1 MQAAHK
7 QWQKLILQ
15 WGREMRLERG
25 LSQNTIAAYTHNADD
40 FATWCI
46 HLCPPKTPTAVCKED
61 VEGFLLEL
69 YERGTTPTTQART
82 LCALRSFFSHL
93 VEHELLDN
101 SPTEGI
107 HPPKAE
113 RPLPD
118 TLTIEEIDAMLSTI
132 DLSEPSGHRDRAI
145 VEMLYSSGLR
155 ASELTSLRLSDLKW
169 DDGILSVK
177 GKGSKWRLVPM
188 SGEAMRQ
195 LRLYLSCRA
204 QFATSDSQDSL
215 FLNQRGGTLSRM
227 SVYTIVSRA
236 AERAGI
242 AKSVSPHTLRHSFA
256 THLLEGGADI
266 RQVQELLGHE
276 NITTTEIYTH
286 LNTSHLH
293 NIIDSLPLSH
303 SKK

>member
-1 MQAAHK
+1 MKAARK

-15 WGREMRLERG
+15 WGRQMRLERG

-40 FATWCI
+40 FATWSI
-46 HLCPPKTPTAVCKED
+46 HLSAPKSPTDICKED

-69 YERGTTPTTQART
+69 YERSTTPTTQART
-82 LCALRSFFSHL
+82 LSALRSFFYYL
-93 VEHELLDN
+93 VEQNLIDS
-101 SPTEGI
+101 SPTEGV

-118 TLTIEEIDAMLSTI
+118 TLTTEEIDAMLASI

-155 ASELTSLRLSDLKW
+155 ASELTGLRLGDLKW
-169 DDGILSVK
+169 DEGILSVK
-177 GKGSKWRLVPM
+177 GKGSKWRLVPI

-286 LNTSHLH
+286 LNTRHLH
-293 NIIDSLPLSH
+293 DIIEALPVSPT
-303 SKK
+303 KK

>member
-69 YERGTTPTTQART
+69 YERGTPPTTQART
-82 LCALRSFFSHL
+82 LCALRSFSSHW

-145 VEMLYSSGLR
+145 VELLYSSGLR

-204 QFATSDSQDSL
+204 QFTTSDSQDSL

-242 AKSVSPHTLRHSFA
+242 TKSVSPHTLRHSFA